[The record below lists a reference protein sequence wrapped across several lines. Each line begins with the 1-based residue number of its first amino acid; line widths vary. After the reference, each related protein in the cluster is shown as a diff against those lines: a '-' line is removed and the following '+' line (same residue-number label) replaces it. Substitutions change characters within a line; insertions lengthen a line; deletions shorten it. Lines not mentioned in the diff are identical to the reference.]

1 MAVGRK
7 ERTVLNNKVV
17 LVWGILTLISLLAL
31 LVLVAL
37 GVVSL

>member
-7 ERTVLNNKVV
+7 ERTVRNNKVAF
-17 LVWGILTLISLLAL
+17 VWGILTLISLLVL